1 MTSLSWAALVGEEA
15 FLWHGPNRGLM
26 LSAWWNVVL
35 FALSAV
41 AYLAD
46 TRTILGIN
54 PWIKPIKFE
63 ISVIVFCLTV
73 AVLLSALGRTGQWAH
88 WRQAIA
94 WGIGIAMIFENTIIA
109 IQSARGVR
117 SHMNFTTLF
126 NGVAF
131 GIMGLF
137 ILLTTILLAVLLVL
151 FLITRTGL
159 PRSITVGIC
168 LGLAAALAG
177 SIEGSLMVSR
187 YQAHTVGAPDGGPGL
202 PFVNW
207 STQHGDLRVAHF
219 LALHALQL
227 FPLAG
232 WLFARAAIAGW
243 AQIAGTVA
251 FTVLYAAV
259 TILLFMQAIRGR
271 PLIAD
276 ATHTISLL
284 ARQGP

>member
-1 MTSLSWAALVGEEA
+1 MTPLSWTALVGENT

-26 LSAWWNVVL
+26 LTVWWNVVL
-35 FALSAV
+35 FALSV
-41 AYLAD
+41 PAYLLD
-46 TRTILGIN
+46 KRTILGIN

-63 ISVIVFCLTV
+63 VSVILFCLTV
-73 AVLLSALGRTGQWAH
+73 AALLSALGRMGRWEH
-88 WRQAIA
+88 WRLAIA

-109 IQSARGVR
+109 LQSARGVR

-137 ILLTTILLAVLLVL
+137 ILLTTILLGILLIL
-151 FLITRTGL
+151 FLITETGL
-159 PRSITVGIC
+159 PRPVTVGIC
-168 LGLAAALAG
+168 LGLAIALAG
-177 SIEGSLMVSR
+177 SVEGSLMVTH
-187 YQAHTVGAPDGGPGL
+187 YKAHTVGAPDGGPGL

-219 LALHALQL
+219 LALHALQF

-232 WLFARAAIAGW
+232 WLFARTSLTGW
-243 AQIAGTVA
+243 AQVAGTVA
-251 FTVLYAAV
+251 FACVYATVA
-259 TILLFMQAIRGR
+259 TLLFMQAIRGR
-271 PLIAD
+271 PLLGD
-276 ATHTISLL
+276 ATRTTALL

>member
-1 MTSLSWAALVGEEA
+1 MTPLSWAALVGEEA

-26 LSAWWNVVL
+26 LTVWWNVVL
-35 FALSAV
+35 FALSAA
-41 AYLAD
+41 AYLVD

-54 PWIKPIKFE
+54 PWIKPIQFE
-63 ISVIVFCLTV
+63 VSVIVFCLTV
-73 AVLLSALGRTGQWAH
+73 AALLSALGRMGQWAH

-94 WGIGIAMIFENTIIA
+94 WGIGMAMIFENTIIA
-109 IQSARGVR
+109 MQSARGVR

-131 GIMGLF
+131 GMMGLF

-159 PRSITVGIC
+159 PRPITVGIC

-219 LALHALQL
+219 FALHALQL

-232 WLFARAAIAGW
+232 WLFARTAIAGR

-251 FTVLYAAV
+251 FAVLYTAMA
-259 TILLFMQAIRGR
+259 TLLFMQAIRGR
-271 PLIAD
+271 PLLAD
-276 ATHTISLL
+276 VRQTSASL